1 MFIFAHRGVSG
12 HFPENTLQAIQAALD
27 CGADG
32 IEIDVYAL
40 EDELVVIHDRELN
53 RTTNGTGVLEDYSLP
68 ELLQLDA
75 GAGEKIPI
83 LWQVLELVQNRCVLN
98 IELKG
103 HDTAA
108 LLVKLLHKARSELG
122 TDWST
127 LLISSFHHPLLQQLK
142 TLAPELAIGA
152 LTASIPL
159 NYCAFATEIGAV
171 SVNCDRAF
179 IDEKMVQDAKQRG
192 LKVYVYTVN
201 NEREARRLQQMGVDG
216 IFCNFPNEAKNWFE

>member
-12 HFPENTLQAIQAALD
+12 HFPENTLKAIQAALD

-127 LLISSFHHPLLQQLK
+127 LLISSFHHPMLQQIK
-142 TLAPELAIGA
+142 TLIPELAIGA

-159 NYCAFATEIGAV
+159 SYCAFATEIGAV

>member
-12 HFPENTLQAIQAALD
+12 HFPENTLTAIQAALD

-40 EDELVVIHDRELN
+40 GEELVVIHDRELN
-53 RTTNGTGVLEDYSLP
+53 RTTNGAGVLEDYSLA
-68 ELLQLDA
+68 ELLLLDA
-75 GAGEKIPI
+75 GSGEKIPT
-83 LWQVLELVQNRCVLN
+83 LWQVLNLVQNRCVLN

-103 HDTAA
+103 HDTAK
-108 LLVKLLHKARSELG
+108 LLVTQLDKARTELH

-127 LLISSFHHPLLQQLK
+127 LLISSFHHPLLQQIK
-142 TLAPELAIGA
+142 KLAPELAIGA

-159 NYCAFATEIGAV
+159 QYSAFAAELGAV

-179 IDEKMVQDAKQRG
+179 IDEAMVQDAKKRG
-192 LKVYVYTVN
+192 LKVFVYTVN

-216 IFCNFPNEAKNWFE
+216 IFCNFPAEAKNWFV

>member
-12 HFPENTLQAIQAALD
+12 HFPENTLKAIQAALD

-40 EDELVVIHDRELN
+40 GEELVVIHDRELC

-68 ELLQLDA
+68 ELLKLDA
-75 GAGEKIPI
+75 GLGEKIPT

-103 HDTAA
+103 HDTTEP
-108 LLVKLLHKARSELG
+108 LLKLLHKARSELH
-122 TDWST
+122 TDWSK
-127 LLISSFHHPLLQQLK
+127 LLVSSFHHPLLQHIK

-159 NYCAFATEIGAV
+159 NYCEFATELGAM

-179 IDEKMVQDAKQRG
+179 INEAMVQDAKKRG
-192 LKVYVYTVN
+192 LKVFVYTVN
-201 NEREARRLQQMGVDG
+201 NQREARRLQQLGVDG
-216 IFCNFPNEAKNWFE
+216 IFCNFPAEAKSWFD

>member
-68 ELLQLDA
+68 ELLKLDA

-142 TLAPELAIGA
+142 TLIPELAIGA

-171 SVNCDRAF
+171 SVHCDRAF